1 MAVTDVVTRNEFI
14 DPALSSYC
22 AAHFTRPDE
31 TTIAMREATVS
42 LTGDRAGM
50 AIGDDQAM
58 FFEVF
63 ARAMRAEL
71 AIEIGTF
78 TGMSALAFA
87 RGMGPGTRLIC
98 CDVSEEWTSIAR
110 EFWGRAGVAERIEL
124 RLGPALETIA
134 QLGDLAFDLAYV
146 DADKVSY
153 PAYFEALVPRLRTGG
168 ILLADNTLQSGNV
181 IDEKAT
187 DESTVAVRR
196 FNDLVAADPRVRSVL
211 LPIGDGV
218 TLAEKR

>member
-1 MAVTDVVTRNEFI
+1 VTVTDVVTRNEFI
-14 DPALSSYC
+14 DATLSTYC
-22 AAHFTRPDE
+22 AEHFTRPDE
-31 TTIAMREATVS
+31 ISIAMRDVTRAV
-42 LTGDRAGM
+42 TGDSAGM

-58 FFEVF
+58 FFEMF
-63 ARAMRAEL
+63 ARAMKAEV

-110 EFWGRAGVAERIEL
+110 EFWVRAGVAERIEL
-124 RLGPALETIA
+124 QVGPALDTIA
-134 QLGDLAFDLAYV
+134 GLGDLIFDLAYV

-153 PAYFEALVPRLRTGG
+153 PAYFEALVPRLRPGG
-168 ILLADNTLQSGNV
+168 ILLADNTLQDGRV
-181 IDEKAT
+181 VDDTATDKAT
-187 DESTVAVRR
+187 IAVRA